1 MAGPPHSSKKDLE
14 LSLLALEIEERR
26 FGLTERR
33 FALVCRAVFLLIAL
47 ASAVITLVCILCGY
61 GWPTPSITSGPGV
74 ASTVALAVE
83 GWRGKV
89 H

>member
-1 MAGPPHSSKKDLE
+1 MTSATPRKKV
-14 LSLLALEIEERR
+14 
-26 FGLTERR
+26 GLTERR
-33 FALVCRAVFLLIAL
+33 FALVCRGVFLLIAL
-47 ASAVITLVCILCGY
+47 ASAVITLICILRGY
-61 GWPTPSITSGPGV
+61 QWPTPSITGGPGV